1 MTPSHDTGKPLE
13 KILVADLP
21 DGKRVRT
28 YFLCAKKETP
38 TTQKGA
44 TYLRITLRDASG
56 ELTGINW
63 DPETMLLSGYEEGDV
78 VEAEGKFKVHEK
90 YGPQLYV
97 DSLRRLDEGQYDPSS
112 LVAVSPVATG
122 DLDKRLA
129 DVLAA
134 VTQSPLRGLLSLALD
149 TTREP
154 GATFAVVPAAIR
166 NHHAYRH
173 GLLEHSVIVAETALR
188 VAEEFA
194 SVDRSLLVSG
204 ALLHDIGKTRAY
216 SADPMATG
224 MTDDGILLGEI
235 VAGLEIVRGLIAET
249 PAVSP
254 ATAQLLQHIIASH
267 HGEREKGSPV
277 VPQTREAV
285 IVHYCDDMTASVA
298 AIDEAA
304 RKLPEGSRWT
314 PQRVGMLGVAAFLGE
329 GGPAEEAD
337 NEVFTDE
344 GGGAEEDFG
353 FYDSVDETGAD
364 ADDDPGDVTS
374 GDSAD
379 DTGPGPEAKPANDPA
394 GPLSDAES
402 AELGRLFDDA

>member
-1 MTPSHDTGKPLE
+1 
-13 KILVADLP
+13 
-21 DGKRVRT
+21 
-28 YFLCAKKETP
+28 
-38 TTQKGA
+38 
-44 TYLRITLRDASG
+44 
-56 ELTGINW
+56 
-63 DPETMLLSGYEEGDV
+63 
-78 VEAEGKFKVHEK
+78 
-90 YGPQLYV
+90 
-97 DSLRRLDEGQYDPSS
+97 
-112 LVAVSPVATG
+112 VATG

-129 DVLAA
+129 NVLAA
-134 VTQSPLRGLLSLALD
+134 VTQAPLRGLLSLALD

-194 SVDRSLLVSG
+194 SVDRSLLVAG

-235 VAGLEIVRGLIAET
+235 VAGLEIVRGLLAET
-249 PAVSP
+249 PTVSP

-304 RKLPEGSRWT
+304 RKLPQGSRWT

-329 GGPAEEAD
+329 GGPVEEAD
-337 NEVFTDE
+337 EETLATDVA
-344 GGGAEEDFG
+344 GDDEDFG
-353 FYDSVDETGAD
+353 FYDAVENPGSS
-364 ADDDPGDVTS
+364 ADDDPGDVVSEEQGGGAGS
-374 GDSAD
+374 GPDATPADS
-379 DTGPGPEAKPANDPA
+379 PESP
-394 GPLSDAES
+394 SDAES

>member
-1 MTPSHDTGKPLE
+1 MTPSHDTGQPLE

-44 TYLRITLRDASG
+44 TYLRMTLRDASG
-56 ELTGINW
+56 ELTAINW
-63 DPETMLLSGYEEGDV
+63 DPDTMLLAGCEEGDV
-78 VEAEGKFKVHEK
+78 CEAEGKFKVHEK

-97 DSLRRLDEGQYDPSS
+97 DSLRRLDEGQYDSGT

-122 DLDKRLA
+122 DLDARLA
-129 DVLAA
+129 AVLAA
-134 VTQSPLRGLLSLALD
+134 VTQAPLRTLLSLTLD

-188 VAEEFA
+188 VGEEFA
-194 SVDRSLLVSG
+194 NVDRSLLVTG

-224 MTDDGILLGEI
+224 MTDEGILLGEI
-235 VAGLEIVRGLIAET
+235 VAGLEIVRGLISET

-254 ATAQLLQHIIASH
+254 ATAQLLLHIIASH
-267 HGEREKGSPV
+267 HGEREKGSPI

-285 IVHYCDDMTASVA
+285 IVHYCDDMTARVA

-304 RKLPEGSRWT
+304 RKAPEGSRWT

-329 GGPAEEAD
+329 GGPAEEVD
-337 NEVFTDE
+337 EEVFAE
-344 GGGAEEDFG
+344 GDGESDEDFG
-353 FYDSVDETGAD
+353 VYGAVDDPGAG
-364 ADDDPGDVTS
+364 ADDPGDVTS

-379 DTGPGPEAKPANDPA
+379 DTGPGPETKPANDPA